1 MWLSKQTK
9 KSNPTS
15 EADLGV
21 TTISGSQ
28 VGVLTKGE
36 VRALPV
42 FGPGGYIWQPANGDS
57 VLVIK
62 GGPGGEESCVAGKA
76 QAGTEGLQPG
86 EVCLHAPGGAAI
98 RLRNDGSVE
107 LQGRVLVTGQLVIN
121 GKECQVEQCGG
132 LVQGQG

>member
-21 TTISGSQ
+21 TTIAGSQ

-36 VRALPV
+36 VRELPV
-42 FGPGGYIWQPANGDS
+42 FGPGGYIWQPANGDA

-76 QAGTEGLQPG
+76 QAAAEDLQPG
-86 EVCLHAPGGAAI
+86 EVCLYAPGGASI
-98 RLRNDGSVE
+98 RLRSDGSVE
-107 LQGRVLVTGQLVIN
+107 LKGRVRITGDLMIN
-121 GKECQVEQCGG
+121 GLTCQAEKCGA
-132 LVQGQG
+132 LGQS